1 MIEYSK
7 VRKKFGW
14 NDISPYIEISKP
26 KLRNN
31 LNQLFAMKNSILI
44 LCLLFAGVTFGQSD
58 LSYEQPLRAFNCKA
72 DSIVIYKVSDA
83 VYNAPFR
90 FLRVM
95 QIRKLEVFDRDNVVS
110 VAHDNKVKQVFNEF
124 GVYAI
129 ETFEDGEASSPTFIQ
144 VDKRWNDTYSRTLR
158 VGHDDTYYYYIQ

>member
-1 MIEYSK
+1 L
-7 VRKKFGW
+7 
-14 NDISPYIEISKP
+14 NDILPYIEISKP

-110 VAHDNKVKQVFNEF
+110 VAHDNKVKQVFDEF

>member
-1 MIEYSK
+1 
-7 VRKKFGW
+7 
-14 NDISPYIEISKP
+14 
-26 KLRNN
+26 
-31 LNQLFAMKNSILI
+31 MKNSILI

-95 QIRKLEVFDRDNVVS
+95 QIRQLEVFDRGNVVS
-110 VAHDNKVKQVFNEF
+110 VTHDNKAKHVFDEF

-144 VDKRWNDTYSRTLR
+144 VDKRWNDTYSRTVK
-158 VGHDDTYYYYIQ
+158 VGHDDIYYYYIQ

>member
-1 MIEYSK
+1 LNIAKLE
-7 VRKKFGW
+7 KKFGW
-14 NDISPYIEISKP
+14 NDILPYIEISKP

-58 LSYEQPLRAFNCKA
+58 LLLEQNFRAFNCKS
-72 DSIVIYKVSDA
+72 DSVVIYKVSDD

-90 FLRVM
+90 FIRVM
-95 QIRKLEVFDRDNVVS
+95 QISRLEVFDRSEVVS
-110 VAHDNKVKQVFNEF
+110 VTHGSKVKQTFNEF

-129 ETFEDGEASSPTFIQ
+129 EAFEDGDVSAPTFFQ
-144 VDKRWNDTYSRTLR
+144 VDKRLINTVPRTVK
-158 VGHDDTYYYYIQ
+158 VGHDDVYYYYIQ

>member
-1 MIEYSK
+1 MNIAKLE
-7 VRKKFGW
+7 KKFGW
-14 NDISPYIEISKP
+14 NDILPYIEISKP

-95 QIRKLEVFDRDNVVS
+95 QIRQLEVFDRDNVVS
-110 VAHDNKVKQVFNEF
+110 VAHDNKVKQVFDEF

-158 VGHDDTYYYYIQ
+158 VGHDDIYHYYIQ

>member
-1 MIEYSK
+1 
-7 VRKKFGW
+7 
-14 NDISPYIEISKP
+14 
-26 KLRNN
+26 
-31 LNQLFAMKNSILI
+31 MKNSILI

-58 LSYEQPLRAFNCKA
+58 LFYEQPLRAFNCKA

-95 QIRKLEVFDRDNVVS
+95 QIRKLEVFDRYNVVS
-110 VAHDNKVKQVFNEF
+110 VAHDNKVKQVFDEF